1 MIEQEKE
8 FKYKGRRILDN
19 KWVYGAYMKQG
30 NNHFIIPK
38 VNKNGYA
45 KCIAVDPNSV
55 SKYDEKGELNG

>member
-1 MIEQEKE
+1 MESRYRGKKIID
-8 FKYKGRRILDN
+8 G

-45 KCIAVDPNSV
+45 KCIAVV
-55 SKYDEKGELNG
+55 QIQ

>member
-1 MIEQEKE
+1 M
-8 FKYKGRRILDN
+8 KYKGRTILDN

-55 SKYDEKGELNG
+55 SKYFGDEK